1 VDTKVATFTVQDSA
15 DDITFATMAGVPAI
29 TRTGV
34 ATSQGSAALTT
45 NIALAP
51 TARRYVRLSI
61 AVESGGGSNIAVTAT
76 LNLLLPKI
84 GQALEASTTDGT
96 IIRVVFN

>member
-1 VDTKVATFTVQDSA
+1 
-15 DDITFATMAGVPAI
+15 
-29 TRTGV
+29 
-34 ATSQGSAALTT
+34 
-45 NIALAP
+45 
-51 TARRYVRLSI
+51 VRLSI